1 MPKRR
6 AATTRNSVE
15 SESVSDALR
24 LAALVQG
31 VTDYAIYLLTEK
43 GFVSSWNS
51 GAQRM
56 KGYLADEAIGLHFSS
71 FYTPEEKAAGVPAKS
86 LQTAA
91 SEGRCEAEGWRVRKD
106 GSRFLASV
114 VIDALYGDSG
124 EVIGFAKITRDIT
137 ERRKTQAARLE
148 SERRLAEDKFRLAV
162 EASPS
167 GMVMID
173 SSGLIV
179 LVNAETE
186 RLFGYQREE
195 LIGQSIDMLVP
206 PNLRGMH
213 SQHRRGFTGK
223 PVARRMGAGRDLY
236 GIRKDGTEFPVEI
249 GLNPIHTENGLL
261 VLSVVV
267 DITERKL
274 AQARVQNLQT
284 ELLHLSRLTTMG
296 QMASSLA
303 HELNQPLTAISN
315 YVEGCRL
322 LLDTSAATDLPLV
335 RETMALVSEQ
345 ALRAGNIIRRLREF
359 VSRGETTRKVENLAE
374 LIEEASELALI
385 GVKVDG
391 ISVKF
396 AFHSTDALVLADKTQ
411 VQQVCINLVRNAV
424 EAMQTSQ
431 RRELTITT
439 ARDGKDMIAVR
450 VADTGSGI
458 TDEVRAQLFTPF
470 VTTKSEGMGVG
481 LSICRG
487 IIESHGGQID
497 VEPNPQGGASF
508 FFTLPAVEEAE
519 LGYVA

>member
-1 MPKRR
+1 M
-6 AATTRNSVE
+6 
-15 SESVSDALR
+15 
-24 LAALVQG
+24 
-31 VTDYAIYLLTEK
+31 
-43 GFVSSWNS
+43 
-51 GAQRM
+51 
-56 KGYLADEAIGLHFSS
+56 
-71 FYTPEEKAAGVPAKS
+71 
-86 LQTAA
+86 
-91 SEGRCEAEGWRVRKD
+91 
-106 GSRFLASV
+106 
-114 VIDALYGDSG
+114 
-124 EVIGFAKITRDIT
+124 
-137 ERRKTQAARLE
+137 
-148 SERRLAEDKFRLAV
+148 
-162 EASPS
+162 
-167 GMVMID
+167 GMIE

-195 LIGQSIDMLVP
+195 LIGHSIDMLVP
-206 PNLRGMH
+206 PNLRGTH
-213 SQHRRGFTGK
+213 SQHRRGFTGN

-322 LLDTSAATDLPLV
+322 LLDTNAAPDLPLV

-374 LIEEASELALI
+374 LIEEASALALI
-385 GVKVDG
+385 GVKVAG

-396 AFHSTDALVLADKTQ
+396 TFHSTDALVLADKTQ
-411 VQQVCINLVRNAV
+411 VQQVC
-424 EAMQTSQ
+424 
-431 RRELTITT
+431 
-439 ARDGKDMIAVR
+439 
-450 VADTGSGI
+450 
-458 TDEVRAQLFTPF
+458 
-470 VTTKSEGMGVG
+470 
-481 LSICRG
+481 
-487 IIESHGGQID
+487 
-497 VEPNPQGGASF
+497 
-508 FFTLPAVEEAE
+508 
-519 LGYVA
+519 